1 MARFVL
7 PRLKINHQ
15 RVLADFFGIPDIRT
29 RNGKEIKLATFKVLD
44 GANKLTRNEKEVPVF
59 GKAVGGALKN
69 DEVNPDDAVIVDTV
83 KKQN

>member
-15 RVLADFFGIPDIRT
+15 RVLADSL
-29 RNGKEIKLATFKVLD
+29 EIKLATFKVLD
-44 GANKLTRNEKEVPVF
+44 GANKLTRNEKEEPVF